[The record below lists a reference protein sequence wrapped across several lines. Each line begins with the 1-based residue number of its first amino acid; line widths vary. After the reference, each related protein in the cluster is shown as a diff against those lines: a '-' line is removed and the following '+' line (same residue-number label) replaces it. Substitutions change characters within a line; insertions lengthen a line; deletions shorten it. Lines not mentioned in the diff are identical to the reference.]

1 MFILAIKLERI
12 YQKPADLD
20 GYRILVD
27 RLWPRGI
34 SKVNAHLD
42 LWLKEVGPST
52 ELRKWFNHDA
62 DKFPEFKQRYLTE
75 LKNND
80 AYQQLLTTVK
90 EQSNK
95 GNVILLYGAKDP
107 EHNQAVILQE
117 QLNKDL
123 QQLSTTMAPNV
134 LK

>member
-12 YQKPADLD
+12 YTKPADLD

-62 DKFPEFKQRYLTE
+62 DKFPEFKQRYLIE
-75 LKNND
+75 LQDYD

-90 EQSNK
+90 EQSAN

-107 EHNQAVILQE
+107 DHNQAVILQE
-117 QLNKDL
+117 QLSKN
-123 QQLSTTMAPNV
+123 

>member
-1 MFILAIKLERI
+1 MAIKLERI
-12 YQKPADLD
+12 YTKPADLD

-62 DKFPEFKQRYLTE
+62 DKFPEFKQRYLKE
-75 LKNND
+75 LQDKD

-90 EQSNK
+90 EQSAN

-107 EHNQAVILQE
+107 DHNQAVILQE
-117 QLNKDL
+117 QLSKDL
-123 QQLSTTMAPNV
+123 
-134 LK
+134 K